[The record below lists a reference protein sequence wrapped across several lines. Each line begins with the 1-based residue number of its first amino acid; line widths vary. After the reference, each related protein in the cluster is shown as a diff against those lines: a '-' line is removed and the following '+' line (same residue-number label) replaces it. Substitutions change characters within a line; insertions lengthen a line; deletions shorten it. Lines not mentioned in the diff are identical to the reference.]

1 MQDDGRW
8 CYRIH
13 LGESQEVLLDKSIPT
28 VDMTRPAWL
37 IPELKPDV
45 VGALLLGGIS
55 GSEYGDNDIQVD
67 SKVVERLQAERVT
80 TEDDVVVEL
89 VTADQYKRDVAG
101 LQARVDLFDRLA
113 VANKALADSFQ
124 AERDTALASQADQ
137 VRVIPAN
144 WKIERTGER
153 IIVQH
158 LHNGAGYAASRA
170 GESGIAES
178 VLFLLAS
185 DLVGDGVVAQEDE
198 A

>member
-1 MQDDGRW
+1 M
-8 CYRIH
+8 
-13 LGESQEVLLDKSIPT
+13 
-28 VDMTRPAWL
+28 
-37 IPELKPDV
+37 
-45 VGALLLGGIS
+45 
-55 GSEYGDNDIQVD
+55 
-67 SKVVERLQAERVT
+67 
-80 TEDDVVVEL
+80 
-89 VTADQYKRDVAG
+89 
-101 LQARVDLFDRLA
+101 
-113 VANKALADSFQ
+113 
-124 AERDTALASQADQ
+124 
-137 VRVIPAN
+137 IPAN